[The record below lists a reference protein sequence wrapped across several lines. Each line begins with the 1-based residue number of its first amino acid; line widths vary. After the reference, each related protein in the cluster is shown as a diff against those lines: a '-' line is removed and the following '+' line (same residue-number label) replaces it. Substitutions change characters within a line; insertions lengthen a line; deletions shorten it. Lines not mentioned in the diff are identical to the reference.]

1 LSSLSIHAPIEA
13 LKSKGNKAF
22 EIGNYQRALDL
33 YTQAIDEAATVTAA
47 AAASLSP
54 PSPASSTADAA
65 ASSSSS
71 TVSSSSPAF
80 PIHTLYSNRSAAYL
94 SLKNYTSALSD
105 AEAAIILAPSW
116 PKGYVRKGQALEQLL
131 RYHEA
136 HRAYKQGL
144 LLDPSDPA
152 LCKAAVE
159 LATLLEELKISEDEL
174 TTAATNPDSDRFAVM
189 VNWLR
194 QAGARF
200 PKLYLQ
206 WYSEDYR
213 GVHCLTKIP
222 SEDIILFVPF
232 SAIMTSQ
239 VAMDS
244 ELGQLIVQSRVEL
257 RSKHSYLASYLLQE
271 KEKGKDSYWQP
282 YLACLP
288 AFYHNMPIFFPPR
301 LLAMLK
307 GSFTL
312 QKIQDRIDSLKA
324 EYVATHCCTA
334 CCSPLL
340 FSI

>member
-1 LSSLSIHAPIEA
+1 MDTASTASSPSSAPAAAASSPAPSPAASLSSLSVHAPIEA

-33 YTQAIDEAATVTAA
+33 YTQAIDEAASLTAA
-47 AAASLSP
+47 AAATLSP
-54 PSPASSTADAA
+54 AA
-65 ASSSSS
+65 AASSSSSS

-80 PIHTLYSNRSAAYL
+80 PIHTLYSNRSAAHL
-94 SLKNYTSALSD
+94 SLKNYSSALSD

-144 LLDPSDPA
+144 QLDPADPA

-271 KEKGKDSYWQP
+271 KEKVPKQP
-282 YLACLP
+282 QPCSTRR
-288 AFYHNMPIFFPPR
+288 H
-301 LLAMLK
+301 
-307 GSFTL
+307 
-312 QKIQDRIDSLKA
+312 
-324 EYVATHCCTA
+324 TA
-334 CCSPLL
+334 CC
-340 FSI
+340 